1 MRRCICSLA
10 VGSVS
15 CFVCVDRRCLR
26 CTNWVAALRTA
37 SSWRCAAA
45 SIGRSVCLARCP
57 CKGCVTAPL
66 MVASLTRGSLKRC
79 SVAWCAW
86 LWVGQPSC
94 CRRVPAGDQP
104 TSVSLPVWRRH
115 FLQCSHSSGVVW
127 SHGQRVC
134 SSETSMCLRASHHA
148 NLGRNGSCS
157 LRSWIGRFSG
167 WAGTFAGRSAE
178 W

>member
-1 MRRCICSLA
+1 MCFLV

-15 CFVCVDRRCLR
+15 CSACVNGRCLR
-26 CTNWVAALRTA
+26 CTIWAAALRTA

-45 SIGRSVCLARCP
+45 SMGLPVCLARCG
-57 CKGCVTAPL
+57 CRACVTAPL

-86 LWVGQPSC
+86 SWVAQPSC
-94 CRRVPAGDQP
+94 CRRVSAGDWP
-104 TSVSLPVWRRH
+104 TSVSLPVWRGH
-115 FLQCSHSSGVVW
+115 FLKCSQSSGVVW

-134 SSETSMCLRASHHA
+134 SSGTWMCLQASHLA
-148 NLGRNGSCS
+148 TLVGNGSFS
-157 LRSWIGRFSG
+157 LRSWMHRFWR
-167 WAGTFAGRSAE
+167 WAGTFAGRSAL